1 MQYIKLLCLS
11 VLLVSCSKENDDNL
25 LIIYTS
31 RQPQLIE
38 PLMEQYTEKTGIKV
52 RLLSGKAP
60 ELMERI
66 SVEGEETKAD
76 IFMTVDAGVLWQAG
90 ERGIFENVESE
101 MLNNNIPEHLRDMD
115 GKWFGLSKRARTIVY
130 SSDNISG
137 SDLSTYE
144 NLAYPT
150 WSNKL
155 CLRTSK
161 KVYNRSL
168 IASMIDAHGY
178 ERTKE
183 VVQGWVNNL
192 ATEVFSSDTQVL
204 KAVSAGQCG
213 ITIVNTY
220 YLARLADDP
229 QYSNLKLHWANQ
241 DGRGTHVN
249 ISGAG
254 VVKGSNNKAE
264 AVKLL
269 EWLSSAEAQEVYA
282 GANKEFPVLKGI
294 KVGQTLSNWGDFKED
309 LISVEKLGS
318 LQKEAVL
325 LAQEA
330 GYK

>member
-11 VLLVSCSKENDDNL
+11 VLLVSCSKENDNNL
-25 LIIYTS
+25 LTIYTS

>member
-90 ERGIFENVESE
+90 ERGIFEDVESE

>member
-11 VLLVSCSKENDDNL
+11 VLLVSCGKENDDNL
-25 LIIYTS
+25 LTIYTS

>member
-25 LIIYTS
+25 LTIYTS

>member
-25 LIIYTS
+25 LTIYTS

-220 YLARLADDP
+220 YLARLANDP

>member
-1 MQYIKLLCLS
+1 
-11 VLLVSCSKENDDNL
+11 
-25 LIIYTS
+25 
-31 RQPQLIE
+31 
-38 PLMEQYTEKTGIKV
+38 MEQYTQKTGIKV